1 MSRTSAHTP
10 LPVLSAPL
18 TLPLKAR
25 VYARQYAALYH
36 FRLRR
41 LAHANGRLRKRATQ
55 GWRLGSGAAEGT
67 SKSKS
72 KRKDDADD
80 EGEGSAAGAHM
91 LERLL
96 DIRPGQ
102 MVAVCGVVYCN
113 MRLKPDVLEDLTR
126 EVRATDGCACP
137 VLELTLPGAAIPAAH
152 AYADNV
158 RRCCDRRGVPGG
170 REWTGA
176 ACGRWRMACDAR
188 HRSVL
193 PAGVF
198 WGVRLRRLPLR
209 HRVRRARHRDASR

>member
-10 LPVLSAPL
+10 LPALSAPL

-41 LAHANGRLRKRATQ
+41 LAHANGRLRKRAAQ
-55 GWRLGSGAAEGT
+55 RWRLGSGAADDAGAGAST

-72 KRKDDADD
+72 SSKSKGKDDADAD
-80 EGEGSAAGAHM
+80 ADGQGEGPSAGAHM

-126 EVRATDGCACP
+126 EVRDG
-137 VLELTLPGAAIPAAH
+137 
-152 AYADNV
+152 
-158 RRCCDRRGVPGG
+158 
-170 REWTGA
+170 
-176 ACGRWRMACDAR
+176 
-188 HRSVL
+188 
-193 PAGVF
+193 
-198 WGVRLRRLPLR
+198 
-209 HRVRRARHRDASR
+209 ASSC